1 MPRAST
7 SSDEKISVKSK
18 IVKNPKSLVKDTE
31 SNNSCTTP
39 IVKKVKIKK
48 VKSSSKDEA
57 SVKKVYT
64 NSNRRE
70 ESKSV
75 PTKLEEVV
83 NENVRDDEN
92 SGIDNVSNTD
102 SEQRDLQE
110 EEEFN
115 DTELENNEDETV
127 DDSLS
132 NTSSKRKKARKLQK
146 EDFIPKWEYLFE
158 QYAPELKNARKQPH
172 QNVSLMKYLTT
183 LKNET
188 YKFMKLRKRKQETGK
203 TSGFMKE
210 VKISDELE
218 EFIGKGLPNEPITRV
233 FITQKLCNYIKQM
246 DLQNPND
253 KRTII
258 PDEKLKRL
266 FDIKDTE
273 KEKLTYYSMQQKIQR
288 HIYKL

>member
-64 NSNRRE
+64 NSNRHE

-102 SEQRDLQE
+102 SEQRDLQD

>member
-64 NSNRRE
+64 NSNRHE

-102 SEQRDLQE
+102 SEQRDLQD

-158 QYAPELKNARKQPH
+158 QYTPELKNM
-172 QNVSLMKYLTT
+172 NVRNGVDLSIENKIIQIFGLIMMRVY
-183 LKNET
+183 
-188 YKFMKLRKRKQETGK
+188 RQVKRK
-203 TSGFMKE
+203 
-210 VKISDELE
+210 
-218 EFIGKGLPNEPITRV
+218 
-233 FITQKLCNYIKQM
+233 
-246 DLQNPND
+246 
-253 KRTII
+253 KR
-258 PDEKLKRL
+258 K
-266 FDIKDTE
+266 
-273 KEKLTYYSMQQKIQR
+273 
-288 HIYKL
+288 